1 MACLRSAGMGGG
13 IECRCAQCGA
23 VLEDCE
29 APEPCPTYGSLKRG
43 VVVIAPTAIAYAR
56 APVPT
61 VRSDVLLDSV
71 ALAHAGIVLS
81 LTSAVGFGV
90 AAESGSAVWGGV
102 AAVAVACSW
111 CVVCK
116 VSAVRGPVVRLVRW
130 LATP

>member
-1 MACLRSAGMGGG
+1 VPEVRL
-13 IECRCAQCGA
+13 
-23 VLEDCE
+23 LE
-29 APEPCPTYGSLKRG
+29 AWL
-43 VVVIAPTAIAYAR
+43 VVMAPTAMAYAR

-61 VRSDVLLDSV
+61 VRSNVLLDGV

-102 AAVAVACSW
+102 AAVVVVVCLW

-116 VSAVRGPVVRLVRW
+116 VSALRGPVVRLMRW